1 MLIASSSSGSGK
13 KRSSVTTTLPL
24 RKILEPAF
32 AFDNVIAGLQYF
44 FKKVVVKTDL
54 NKDQKEKAVVKE
66 GCREAIRLLEGAAA
80 GEHAA
85 GDED

>member
-1 MLIASSSSGSGK
+1 VLIASSSSASGK
-13 KRSSVTTTLPL
+13 KHSPVTTTLPL

-54 NKDQKEKAVVKE
+54 TKDQKEKAVVKE
-66 GCREAIRLLEGAAA
+66 GCTEAIRLLEGAAA

-85 GDED
+85 EDEE